1 MTSRRTKKHR
11 AALSSEHGSKE
22 VSSFSIRSAGPG
34 GQEFHLVPKPIL
46 KWSNP
51 VRGSVHGDVYV
62 WTLKGRPEVVCSF
75 LEWFQPIQSKEVELH
90 SLSLGPLVAD
100 RPDNLSWTTNQAGVE
115 LKPIPD
121 APAPAATPSQRLRQI
136 RELAKD
142 FTAHQV
148 TPTGVDYEM
157 RLLLQPIYHYE
168 GTEGDLIDGALFA
181 IVHATDPEVF
191 LQIEGASRR
200 RRAVA
205 ICPGPLQQQFNHRQ
219 PQGTRDLDR
228 PADRSLRQGPRSP
241 RTLHE
246 HYCRAQPA
254 VIVVFRKY
262 SVDTACG
269 VAIFVVIRRVP

>member
-1 MTSRRTKKHR
+1 M
-11 AALSSEHGSKE
+11 
-22 VSSFSIRSAGPG
+22 
-34 GQEFHLVPKPIL
+34 PKPIL

-51 VRGSVHGDVYV
+51 VRGSVHGDA
-62 WTLKGRPEVVCSF
+62 LRLDFERPSGGRVLVSRVVPANSKQRGGILF
-75 LEWFQPIQSKEVELH
+75 AVARAPGGRSSRQPP
-90 SLSLGPLVAD
+90 LGLQTRRVSSSSRSPM
-100 RPDNLSWTTNQAGVE
+100 RPRR
-115 LKPIPD
+115 PRRP
-121 APAPAATPSQRLRQI
+121 PSDLRQI

-157 RLLLQPIYHYE
+157 RLLLQPIFHYE
-168 GTEGDLIDGALFA
+168 GTEGDLIDWALFA

-191 LQIEGASRR
+191 LQIEWREVGG
-200 RRAVA
+200 VCVWQ